1 MVIHAK
7 EEKKCKRGVI
17 GRTGQGGGSL
27 VIVCKMV
34 KGRLSDKMMFELIPH
49 GGEEV
54 CHVNLS
60 LITYTSN
67 GDLSQVCV
75 SISDRSP

>member
-17 GRTGQGGGSL
+17 GRTRQGGGSL

-34 KGRLSDKMMFELIPH
+34 KGRLSDKVIFELTPH
-49 GGEEV
+49 EV
-54 CHVNLS
+54 RKCA
-60 LITYTSN
+60 T
-67 GDLSQVCV
+67 
-75 SISDRSP
+75 

>member
-17 GRTGQGGGSL
+17 GRTRQGGGSL

-34 KGRLSDKMMFELIPH
+34 KGRLSDKVIFEFTPH
-49 GGEEV
+49 EV
-54 CHVNLS
+54 RKCA
-60 LITYTSN
+60 T
-67 GDLSQVCV
+67 
-75 SISDRSP
+75 